1 MSTGLEF
8 DAACARRVEK
18 VYLTPDVVAQRG
30 TVLEALALEAGE
42 RVLDIGSGPGLLVRD
57 MAEAVGAQGRVRGVD
72 LSADMLALSKAR
84 CAAQPWVAF
93 EIADAAGLPYPDA
106 AFDAAVSTQVYE
118 YVPDIPA
125 ALAELHRVLR
135 PGGRA
140 LILDTDY
147 GSFVLHTENQARMDR
162 IMAAWNEHFVHAG
175 LPRVLSRRLR
185 EAGFT
190 ILRRA
195 VVPLFNPELHED
207 TFSHGMIDLIAA
219 FATGRKG
226 VSEAEAQAWAAELR
240 ALGEN
245 GDYFFS
251 LNRYLFLAQKPSAP

>member
-1 MSTGLEF
+1 M
-8 DAACARRVEK
+8 A
-18 VYLTPDVVAQRG
+18 AQRG
-30 TVLEALALEAGE
+30 AVLEALALEAGE
-42 RVLDIGSGPGLLVRD
+42 RVLDIGSGPGLLARD
-57 MAEAVGAQGRVRGVD
+57 MAEAVGAEGRVRGVD
-72 LSADMLALSKAR
+72 LSAGMLALSKAR

-147 GSFVLHTENQARMDR
+147 DSLVMNTRDQARMDR
-162 IMAAWNEHFVHAG
+162 IMAAWDEHFVHAG
-175 LPRVLSRRLR
+175 LPRVLASRLR

-190 ILRRA
+190 VVRRE
-195 VVPLFNPELHED
+195 VVPPFYPELHED

-219 FATGRKG
+219 FAAGRRG
-226 VSEAEAQAWAAELR
+226 VSEAEARARAAELR
-240 ALGEN
+240 ALGAN
-245 GDYFFS
+245 GDDFFS
-251 LNRYLFLAQKPSAP
+251 LNRYLFLAEKPGAP